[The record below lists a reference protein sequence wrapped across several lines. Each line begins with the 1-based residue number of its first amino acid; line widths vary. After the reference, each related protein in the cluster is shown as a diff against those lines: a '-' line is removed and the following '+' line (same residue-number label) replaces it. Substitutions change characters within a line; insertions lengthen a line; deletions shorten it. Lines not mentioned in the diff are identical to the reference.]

1 MTTRTLLETGQRLPM
16 MTVESVDGGAPVP
29 LRRSGRKATVLVTL
43 HRECDACRAYLDALA
58 HEQAGIDEWDGRV
71 AATFANEATADAGI
85 PAPAVLIADQW
96 GELFVIEPAGNGHAF
111 IEPAEVLSWL
121 RYLAVQ
127 CPECQGEA
135 L

>member
-1 MTTRTLLETGQRLPM
+1 MTAGIQLEKGQRLPM
-16 MTVESVDGGAPVP
+16 ISVATVDGDATVP
-29 LRRSGRKATVLVTL
+29 LRRAGRRATVLVTV
-43 HRECDACRAYLDALA
+43 HPECDACRAYLDALA
-58 HEQAGIDEWDGRV
+58 REQAEIEEWDGRLV
-71 AATFANEATADAGI
+71 TTYADAELADAGI

-96 GELFVIEPAGNGHAF
+96 GELFVVEPAGESHAF
-111 IEPAEVLSWL
+111 IEPAEVVSWL